1 MARCLL
7 ENPSLLILDDA
18 TSAIDVGVESLIHE
32 SLKVSLEE
40 TTTILIAQRM
50 STIALADRVVL
61 LDGGRI
67 TDSGSHSSL
76 LDRNTL
82 YASIIAEAESAG
94 YKEML

>member
-1 MARCLL
+1 
-7 ENPSLLILDDA
+7 
-18 TSAIDVGVESLIHE
+18 
-32 SLKVSLEE
+32 
-40 TTTILIAQRM
+40 M

-76 LDRNTL
+76 LDRNAL

-94 YKEML
+94 YGEML